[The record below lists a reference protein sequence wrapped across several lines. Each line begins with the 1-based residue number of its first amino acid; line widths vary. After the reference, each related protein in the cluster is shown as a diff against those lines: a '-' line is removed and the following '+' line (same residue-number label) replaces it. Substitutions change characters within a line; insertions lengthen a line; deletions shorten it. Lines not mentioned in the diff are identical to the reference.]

1 MFSGLQT
8 WMELL
13 AARHYGESHGG
24 RENLDWEG
32 AVLTA
37 CRPAKRGNELRRV
50 EPLKSF
56 SDLMHEL
63 PFHWRSAAKGIRGLV
78 GSSWKRDKGNP

>member
-13 AARHYGESHGG
+13 AARHYGESHND

-32 AVLTA
+32 TILMVCRLT
-37 CRPAKRGNELRRV
+37 KRGNE
-50 EPLKSF
+50 
-56 SDLMHEL
+56 
-63 PFHWRSAAKGIRGLV
+63 
-78 GSSWKRDKGNP
+78 